1 MIRLHGI
8 ISWSGVIVHQVKGP
22 VFRNNIFMGT
32 GGFGMLVAPSSN
44 TVVSAED
51 GLILGNNFSN
61 TTFNIAAILLSEWT
75 KNWTVVGIGKKSIVI
90 NGGINNIITGMNVQ
104 TSLVPADQNI
114 FDRLGH
120 MQEDL

>member
-1 MIRLHGI
+1 M
-8 ISWSGVIVHQVKGP
+8 
-22 VFRNNIFMGT
+22 
-32 GGFGMLVAPSSN
+32 
-44 TVVSAED
+44 VSADD

-61 TTFNIAAILLSEWT
+61 TTFTMAAILLSEWT

-90 NGGINNIITGMNVQ
+90 NGGINNIITGMNVK

-120 MQEDL
+120 MQEDTPRNVGENRPGGL